1 MIDLFKAEMMRF
13 RWWAAGCAALQLV
26 VLGFLTRVVDL
37 AQQPLLVY
45 RVFAAVYAAAG
56 LLLGLYQFGG
66 YRRPNTWL
74 NLLHRPLAPSRIAL
88 ALLGAGVV
96 LLAAGVLLPL
106 LGIAAWQENMTARV
120 VDMRHL
126 VLIGSAWMVSV
137 CGYLVGAYLM
147 LADKRQG
154 FCAAVFLL
162 LIVFSQ
168 ATGFGA
174 IAIQGLSL
182 AWLLAMVLI
191 AFKPALGTPARGA
204 TRTLITA
211 APMTMMMWFALVMV
225 GFGVEFL
232 WIAQGSHPNNVAV
245 PHVDGEKEIEV
256 LDAKDLFVKGLRS
269 STDPEAPLWR
279 EQAAIADIDGLS
291 PGLGQAPARHQL
303 TNIAPMEFDDTE
315 RRVRWV
321 FSHDTMRFE
330 GYSLVDLRPVGRL
343 GMAGNAPFPA
353 PVLPVGD
360 NLLVD
365 RSTVYQ
371 YDQDANLVLPRAR
384 LPHGEAITG
393 YGKAGDDVVLIGER
407 ALYFFDGRAFDGSD
421 GLLTPRLRVP
431 VPGRIGDIQRI
442 DAMELLDGWLLSFSF
457 ARSSYNAE
465 GTLPYQQIVRAF
477 DDGRSVTVARRTIA
491 RDYPDAWRYQDWF
504 PSPALY
510 AVQKASKNAFAGAM
524 PPLPM
529 ASAPVP
535 RAMQILAGALMLLS
549 MLGALW
555 RVRRTDLS
563 RPARIAWVLACGALS
578 VPALMALWAMY
589 PERETVP
596 DDLVAH
602 PAMA

>member
-1 MIDLFKAEMMRF
+1 MFDLFKAELLRF
-13 RWWAAGCAALQLV
+13 RWWAAGCVALQLV

-45 RVFAAVYAAAG
+45 RVFGAVYAAAG
-56 LLLGLYQFGG
+56 LLLGLYQMGG

-74 NLLHRPLAPSRIAL
+74 NLLHRPLAPSRIAV
-88 ALLGAGVV
+88 ALLGAGAV
-96 LLAAGVLLPL
+96 LLAVGVLLPL
-106 LGIAAWQENMTARV
+106 LTIAGWQGGMTARV
-120 VDMRHL
+120 VDMRHVLL
-126 VLIGSAWMVSV
+126 VGSAWIVSL

-154 FCAAVFLL
+154 YCAAVFLL

-174 IAIQGLSL
+174 IALQLLSL
-182 AWLLAMVLI
+182 AWLLAMVLV
-191 AFKPALGTPARGA
+191 AFKPSLGTPARGA
-204 TRTLITA
+204 ARTLVTA
-211 APMTMMMWFALVMV
+211 APMTMTMWFALVMV

-245 PHVDGEKEIEV
+245 PNVDGEKEIEV
-256 LDAKDLFVKGLRS
+256 LDGKALFVKGLRNC
-269 STDPEAPLWR
+269 TDPEAPLWR
-279 EQAAIADIDGLS
+279 EQAAIADIDGLF
-291 PGLGQAPARHQL
+291 PGLGEAPARHQL
-303 TNIAPMEFDDTE
+303 TNIAPMEFDDPQ

-321 FSHDTMRFE
+321 FSHDTMRFQ
-330 GYSLVDLRPVGRL
+330 GYSLVDKRAVGAL

-371 YDQDANLVLPRAR
+371 FDEDANLVLPRAR
-384 LPHGEAITG
+384 LPGGEAITG
-393 YGKAGDDVVLIGER
+393 YGKAGDDFVLVGER
-407 ALYFFDGRAFDGSD
+407 ALYFYDARAFDGSD
-421 GLLTPRLRVP
+421 GVLEPRLRVP
-431 VPGRIGDIQRI
+431 VPGRMGDVQRI

-477 DDGRSVTVARRTIA
+477 DDGRSVTVSRRDIA
-491 RDYPDAWRYQDWF
+491 RDYPDAWRYQNWY
-504 PSPALY
+504 PSPVLY
-510 AVQKASKNAFAGAM
+510 MVQKAAKNMLAGDM
-524 PPLPM
+524 RPLPM
-529 ASAPVP
+529 ATPPVP
-535 RAMQILAGALMLLS
+535 RTMQVLAGALMLFSLIA
-549 MLGALW
+549 ALW

-563 RPARIAWVLACGALS
+563 RAARIAWVLACGVLS

>member
-1 MIDLFKAEMMRF
+1 MIDLFKAELMRF

-56 LLLGLYQFGG
+56 LLLGLLPD
-66 YRRPNTWL
+66 RRDIAGPTPWL
-74 NLLHRPLAPSRIAL
+74 NLLHRPLAPSRIAI
-88 ALLGAGVV
+88 ALLGAGAA
-96 LLAAGVLLPL
+96 LLAAG
-106 LGIAAWQENMTARV
+106 RV
-120 VDMRHL
+120 VALARHRG
-126 VLIGSAWMVSV
+126 VAGEHDRARRRHAAPAVDRFGWIVSV
-137 CGYLVGAYLM
+137 CGYLTGAYLM

-154 FCAAVFLL
+154 YCAAVFLL

-174 IAIQGLSL
+174 IAIQGLSF
-182 AWLLAMVLI
+182 AWLLAMVLV
-191 AFKPALGTPARGA
+191 AFKPDLGTPARGA

-245 PHVDGEKEIEV
+245 PNVDGEKEIEV
-256 LDAKDLFVKGLRS
+256 LDGKDLFVKGLRS

-279 EQAAIADIDGLS
+279 EQAAIADIDGLF
-291 PGLGQAPARHQL
+291 PGLARRPHGNQL

-321 FSHDTMRFE
+321 FSHDTMHFE
-330 GYSLVDLRPVGRL
+330 GYSLVDKRAVGTL
-343 GMAGNAPFPA
+343 GMAGDAPFPA

-360 NLLVD
+360 KLLVD

-384 LPHGEAITG
+384 LPDGEAITG
-393 YGKAGDDVVLIGER
+393 YGKAGDDFVLVGER
-407 ALYFFDGRAFDGSD
+407 ALYFFDGRALDGSD

-442 DAMELLDGWLLSFSF
+442 DAMELLDGWLLSVLLRALVVQRRGRRALAADR
-457 ARSSYNAE
+457 ARVRRRAQRDRRAPQDRARLSA
-465 GTLPYQQIVRAF
+465 GVALPGLV
-477 DDGRSVTVARRTIA
+477 
-491 RDYPDAWRYQDWF
+491 
-504 PSPALY
+504 
-510 AVQKASKNAFAGAM
+510 
-524 PPLPM
+524 
-529 ASAPVP
+529 PV
-535 RAMQILAGALMLLS
+535 AGALH
-549 MLGALW
+549 GAEGSEERL
-555 RVRRTDLS
+555 RRCDGAAADGACAGA
-563 RPARIAWVLACGALS
+563 ARDADPRRRS
-578 VPALMALWAMY
+578 
-589 PERETVP
+589 
-596 DDLVAH
+596 
-602 PAMA
+602 

>member
-1 MIDLFKAEMMRF
+1 MIDLFKAELMRF

-56 LLLGLYQFGG
+56 LLLGLYQIGG

-74 NLLHRPLAPSRIAL
+74 NLLHRPLAPSRIAI
-88 ALLGAGVV
+88 ALLGAGAA

-126 VLIGSAWMVSV
+126 LLIGSAWIVSV
-137 CGYLVGAYLM
+137 CGYLTGAYLM

-154 FCAAVFLL
+154 YCAAVFLL

-174 IAIQGLSL
+174 IAIQALSF
-182 AWLLAMVLI
+182 AWLLAMVLV
-191 AFKPALGTPARGA
+191 AFKPDLGTPARGA

-245 PHVDGEKEIEV
+245 PNVDGEKEIEV
-256 LDAKDLFVKGLRS
+256 LDGKDLFVKGLRS
-269 STDPEAPLWR
+269 SIDPEAPLWR
-279 EQAAIADIDGLS
+279 EQAAIADIDGLF
-291 PGLGQAPARHQL
+291 PGLGEAPARHQL

-321 FSHDTMRFE
+321 FSHDTMHFE
-330 GYSLVDLRPVGRL
+330 GYSLVDKRAVGTL
-343 GMAGNAPFPA
+343 GMAGDAPFPA

-360 NLLVD
+360 KLLVD

-384 LPHGEAITG
+384 LPDGEAITG
-393 YGKAGDDVVLIGER
+393 YGKAGDDFVLVGER
-407 ALYFFDGRAFDGSD
+407 ALYFFDGRALDGSD
-421 GLLTPRLRVP
+421 GLLTPSLRVP

-465 GTLPYQQIVRAF
+465 GAEPWQQIVRAF
-477 DDGRSVTVARRTIA
+477 DDGRSVTVARRRIA
-491 RDYPDAWRYQDWF
+491 RDYPQAWRYQDWF
-504 PSPALY
+504 PSPVLY
-510 AVQKASKNAFAGAM
+510 AVQKAAKNAFAGAM
-524 PPLPM
+524 APLPM
-529 ASAPVP
+529 APAPVP
-535 RAMQILAGALMLLS
+535 RAMQVLAGALMLLS
-549 MLGALW
+549 TLGALW
-555 RVRRTDLS
+555 RVRRTGLP
-563 RPARIAWVLACGALS
+563 RPARIAWVLACGVLS
-578 VPALMALWAMY
+578 VPALMALWAMH
-589 PERETVP
+589 PARETVP